1 MQNPSLELQR
11 NYEEKLIGEQLP
23 LYFVSGYFAA

>member
-11 NYEEKLIGEQLP
+11 NYEAKLIKKQLL